1 MTNEPKSIDLLRF
14 ENVTAGYGKRPIV
27 TGVSFSIARGE
38 FLGIVGPNG
47 SGKTTLL
54 RTLLGILHP
63 KEGRIEFPSTHP
75 DVPVMGYVP
84 QRDTIDLL
92 LPFTTAEV
100 VMMGRYRRI
109 GLGRR
114 AQQKDMQAIDCALE
128 QVGMESFSGKQF
140 RDLSGGQKQRT
151 LIARALASEPEIL
164 ILDEPTNGMD
174 IASRQTLLELIQ
186 SLHASGALT
195 VVMVSHLLGDVA
207 NCAQRIALI
216 DGGHFTVGASAEI
229 LNETNLSQIYGTPI
243 AVTIL
248 NGKTIISAGGP
259 NARH

>member
-1 MTNEPKSIDLLRF
+1 MC
-14 ENVTAGYGKRPIV
+14 
-27 TGVSFSIARGE
+27 GE

-47 SGKTTLL
+47 SGKTTIL
-54 RTLLGILHP
+54 RTLLGILRP

-75 DVPVMGYVP
+75 AVPLMGYVP

-114 AQQKDMQAIDCALE
+114 AKLQDTQAVEHALA
-128 QVGMESFSGKQF
+128 QVGMETFAGRQF

-151 LIARALASEPEIL
+151 LIARALASEPELL

-174 IASRQTLLELIQ
+174 VAARQTLLELIQ
-186 SLHASGALT
+186 HLHATTALT

-216 DGGHFTVGASAEI
+216 DDGHFTIGAAAEI
-229 LNETNLSQIYGTPI
+229 LSETNLSQLYGTPI
-243 AVTIL
+243 AVNVL
-248 NGKTIISAGGP
+248 NGKTFISAGGP
-259 NARH
+259 HARH